1 MNKKYMFVLDVDG
14 IFTDGTFHYNS
25 EGKCEKV
32 FGPDDADA
40 LKLLKDKVD
49 IVICSADHRG
59 FPITQKRINDM
70 GYELTCVK
78 SKDRLQWIKENCK
91 DSTVA
96 YMGDSFQD
104 APIFKGVDIGICT
117 SDSSFLAK
125 KHADYITPNKGGS
138 RAVADA
144 VFWLAWHWFG
154 LTPEQLVGMEEIKK
168 EGK

>member
-1 MNKKYMFVLDVDG
+1 MEKKYTFVLDVDG

-25 EGKCEKV
+25 KGKCEKV

-40 LKLLKDKVD
+40 LKLIKDQVN

-70 GYELTCVK
+70 GFELTCVK
-78 SKDRLQWIKENCK
+78 SKDRLQWIKDNCQGIE
-91 DSTVA
+91 VA

-104 APIFKGVDIGICT
+104 APIFKGVDVAICT

-125 KHADYITPNKGGS
+125 KYADYITPSKGGN

-144 VFWLAWHWFG
+144 VFWLARRWFD
-154 LTPEQLVGMEEIKK
+154 LSPEELLGMNAN
-168 EGK
+168 